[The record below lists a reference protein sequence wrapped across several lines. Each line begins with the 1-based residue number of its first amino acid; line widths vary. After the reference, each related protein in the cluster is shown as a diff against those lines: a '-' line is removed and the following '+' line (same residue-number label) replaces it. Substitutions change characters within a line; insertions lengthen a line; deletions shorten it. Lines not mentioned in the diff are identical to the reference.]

1 MKAHRGKLPAS
12 FGAGTRLASSGS
24 VLRVLLAALVVLA
37 AVLRVSP
44 ASAAGTVQIKN
55 LQPEEVDGRW
65 KLNMQIDYGAVPHL
79 NHIPM
84 IFQFEMT
91 TLYERALT
99 DQGGDKPQLVRKPL
113 SNQSPINESMDVG
126 FSDGS
131 GKTFKIT
138 KFDFVVRRD
147 RGFEAGEYTLKIK
160 RAGDG
165 VAVGTPQ
172 KITLKGDNPI
182 VDRRAIVFSGE
193 KKKPE
198 GAKTQEGDKASA
210 SDKAA
215 DKGTSTDPEKDAP
228 ADNSPA
234 ENDPAPETVEPGG
247 GVPPTPPRQ
256 GGCGCRVAG
265 DAGAPAPLVLLGL
278 AAGLASLRL
287 VRRRR

>member
-1 MKAHRGKLPAS
+1 MTALSGKLSICAARSALAPA
-12 FGAGTRLASSGS
+12 R
-24 VLRVLLAALVVLA
+24 ALVA
-37 AVLRVSP
+37 AVVALVSLLVATT

-65 KLNMQIDYGAVPHL
+65 KLNMSIDYGSMPHL

-84 IFQFEMT
+84 IFQFEMI

-138 KFDFVVRRD
+138 KFDFVLRRD

-160 RAGDG
+160 RASDG
-165 VAVGTPQ
+165 VAVGSPQ
-172 KITLKGDNPI
+172 KVTLKGDNPI

-198 GAKTQEGDKASA
+198 GAKTQDEGNSNDKASQE
-210 SDKAA
+210 
-215 DKGTSTDPEKDAP
+215 KGTASTPEKQPPTDTT
-228 ADNSPA
+228 PA

-247 GVPPTPPRQ
+247 GVPPAPPRQ
-256 GGCGCRVAG
+256 GGCGCRVVG
-265 DAGAPAPLVLLGL
+265 DETPAAPLALLGL
-278 AAGLASLRL
+278 AIGLASLRL
-287 VRRRR
+287 ARRRR

>member
-1 MKAHRGKLPAS
+1 MKAHRGKLSANSRTAS
-12 FGAGTRLASSGS
+12 FSPI
-24 VLRVLLAALVVLA
+24 LRVFFAAL
-37 AVLRVSP
+37 AVLGAVLVATP
-44 ASAAGTVQIKN
+44 ARAAGTVQIKN
-55 LQPEEVDGRW
+55 LQPDEVDGRW
-65 KLNMQIDYGAVPHL
+65 KLNMSIDYGSMPHL

-84 IFQFEMT
+84 IFEFEMI

-99 DQGGDKPQLVRKPL
+99 DQGGDKPQLVRKAL

-165 VAVGTPQ
+165 VAVGSPQ
-172 KITLKGDNPI
+172 KVTLKGDNPI

-198 GAKTQEGDKASA
+198 GAKTQQDDKPNAD

-215 DKGTSTDPEKDAP
+215 DKGTAGNPEKGAP
-228 ADNSPA
+228 ADPTPA

-247 GVPPTPPRQ
+247 GVPPAPPRQ

-265 DAGAPAPLVLLGL
+265 DVGTPAPLALLGL
-278 AAGLASLRL
+278 AVGLASLRL
-287 VRRRR
+287 ARRRR